1 MTGSQV
7 FIMMVLVLLAIGVA
21 VGGTW
26 YYMSYVQ
33 GTPLCPLCPAEKK
46 CPECKACPL
55 CPAEKK
61 CPECKACPLCP
72 AEKKCPECKP
82 CAICPAEKKCPE
94 CKPCPTVTTLCPK
107 CPLFSKL
114 EISTDGK
121 CGPNNNNTQC
131 PPDQCCSSYGF
142 CGKPS
147 VDTCYSY
154 FSKYHGVVN

>member
-33 GTPLCPLCPAEKK
+33 GTPL
-46 CPECKACPL
+46 
-55 CPAEKK
+55 
-61 CPECKACPLCP
+61 CPLCP